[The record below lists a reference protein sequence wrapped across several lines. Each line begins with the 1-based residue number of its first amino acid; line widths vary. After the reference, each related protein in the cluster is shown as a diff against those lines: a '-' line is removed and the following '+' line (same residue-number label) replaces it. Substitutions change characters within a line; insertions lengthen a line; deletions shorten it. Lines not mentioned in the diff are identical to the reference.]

1 MHLIHVSWLAMTL
14 KLTAVKEKSSA
25 VFLSRDIFDPY
36 MTFLIWPSIVAVAVP
51 AALDDCF
58 GHRQEYC
65 FTYDFFSQK
74 ALETT
79 FGSGKGLSSL
89 SSMW

>member
-14 KLTAVKEKSSA
+14 KLTAVKEKFSA

-65 FTYDFFSQK
+65 FSYDFFSQR
-74 ALETT
+74 
-79 FGSGKGLSSL
+79 LSVREMGIFCANL
-89 SSMW
+89 QQQKRH

>member
-65 FTYDFFSQK
+65 FSYDFFSQ
-74 ALETT
+74 
-79 FGSGKGLSSL
+79 SL
-89 SSMW
+89 SLRKMDIFGANLQRQKRH